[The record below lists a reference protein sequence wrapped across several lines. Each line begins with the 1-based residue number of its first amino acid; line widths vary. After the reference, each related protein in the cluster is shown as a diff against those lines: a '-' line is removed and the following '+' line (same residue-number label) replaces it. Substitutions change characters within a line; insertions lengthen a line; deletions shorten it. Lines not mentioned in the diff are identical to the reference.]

1 MLFLEDGAHFFQ
13 FNQKLLLWSVRVC
26 CYRQLLIG
34 EKVLPSMMSPGS
46 RSHYYRRHHG
56 HYGRFV
62 RRHGAV
68 KRNIVESAS
77 SYFMIDEGWRTSL
90 WGELIWVVR

>member
-1 MLFLEDGAHFFQ
+1 MAHIFFSSIKNYFFGLFESAA
-13 FNQKLLLWSVRVC
+13 
-26 CYRQLLIG
+26 RQQLIG
-34 EKVLPSMMSPGS
+34 EKVLPSEMSPGS
-46 RSHYYRRHHG
+46 RRHYCRRHHG